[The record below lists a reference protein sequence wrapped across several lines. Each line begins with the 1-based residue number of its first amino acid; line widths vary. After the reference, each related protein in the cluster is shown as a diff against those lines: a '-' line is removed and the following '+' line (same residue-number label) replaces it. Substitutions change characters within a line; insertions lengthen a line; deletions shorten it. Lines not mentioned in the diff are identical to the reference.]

1 LEVTVK
7 RRFRYR
13 FWVETGLTAV
23 TGLLCIITPIWPDWI
38 EAVSDWDP
46 DKHNS
51 SAEWMI
57 TAGFLVVTAVMLAL
71 AAQEWRR
78 TPIVKSS

>member
-1 LEVTVK
+1 
-7 RRFRYR
+7 
-13 FWVETGLTAV
+13 
-23 TGLLCIITPIWPDWI
+23 
-38 EAVSDWDP
+38 
-46 DKHNS
+46 
-51 SAEWMI
+51 MI